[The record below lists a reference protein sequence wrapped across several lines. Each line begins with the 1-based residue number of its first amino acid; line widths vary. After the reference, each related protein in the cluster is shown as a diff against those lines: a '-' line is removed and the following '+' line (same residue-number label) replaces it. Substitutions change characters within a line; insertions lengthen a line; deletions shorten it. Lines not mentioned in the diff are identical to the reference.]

1 MLFLVK
7 HSRPDL
13 ANATRELSKG
23 MVGTNMAGLKELYWV
38 IKYVIDT
45 KDLRLKIHPRFK
57 DNNVWTMAVFS
68 DSDWAG
74 DKDTRRSVTGYIIF
88 LCGVPISWKSKAQ
101 SHVTLSSSEAEYVA
115 LSESVKELK
124 FVSMLLNS
132 MGIRYS
138 KPITVWVD
146 NLGAIFMSNNPNA
159 SGRTRHMD
167 IKHHF
172 IRDYI
177 DDLISI
183 KFITTD
189 ANIADIFTKN
199 TSSSTFVK
207 HQATMVDNLGSE
219 AFLEKE
225 EGC

>member
-1 MLFLVK
+1 M
-7 HSRPDL
+7 
-13 ANATRELSKG
+13 
-23 MVGTNMAGLKELYWV
+23 
-38 IKYVIDT
+38 
-45 KDLRLKIHPRFK
+45 
-57 DNNVWTMAVFS
+57 
-68 DSDWAG
+68 
-74 DKDTRRSVTGYIIF
+74 
-88 LCGVPISWKSKAQ
+88 
-101 SHVTLSSSEAEYVA
+101 A

-124 FVSMLLNS
+124 FISMLLNL